1 MHCWFVLAL
10 ASIALVSVGYAA
22 QPFPS
27 KPIRIVVPYPP
38 GGSPDVLAR
47 ALAAQ
52 LDAQFGKSVIVDNR
66 GGANGI
72 IGAEIVA
79 KAAPDGY
86 TVMHTPPAF
95 IINTLLYKK
104 LPYDVHRDYAP
115 VTNVASGGGYLLL
128 VNPSLPVGSVKE
140 LIALAKSKPLTFGSP
155 PAGNTLHLAS
165 EIFNQRAGTQI
176 KHIPYKGG
184 AESFTALMSGEIQ
197 MLIVPPTAAVPYVK
211 SGRLRA
217 LGFTG
222 SKRMATLPDVP
233 TVAESALPDYVVDFT
248 WNGWFAPAKTPREIV
263 ARLQGEVH
271 KALRAPKMRAILEA
285 SGFTPVGNAPEE
297 FRQFVQAEIKRYAE
311 IVREANIRVE

>member
-1 MHCWFVLAL
+1 MRCWFVLAL
-10 ASIALVSVGYAA
+10 ASIALESVGHAA

-27 KPIRIVVPYPP
+27 KPIRIVVPFPP

-47 ALAAQ
+47 ALAVQ
-52 LDAQFGKSVIVDNR
+52 LDAQIGKSVIVDNR

-155 PAGNTLHLAS
+155 PAGNT
-165 EIFNQRAGTQI
+165 
-176 KHIPYKGG
+176 
-184 AESFTALMSGEIQ
+184 
-197 MLIVPPTAAVPYVK
+197 
-211 SGRLRA
+211 
-217 LGFTG
+217 
-222 SKRMATLPDVP
+222 
-233 TVAESALPDYVVDFT
+233 
-248 WNGWFAPAKTPREIV
+248 
-263 ARLQGEVH
+263 
-271 KALRAPKMRAILEA
+271 
-285 SGFTPVGNAPEE
+285 PEE
-297 FRQFVQAEIKRYAE
+297 FRQFVQAEIKRYAA